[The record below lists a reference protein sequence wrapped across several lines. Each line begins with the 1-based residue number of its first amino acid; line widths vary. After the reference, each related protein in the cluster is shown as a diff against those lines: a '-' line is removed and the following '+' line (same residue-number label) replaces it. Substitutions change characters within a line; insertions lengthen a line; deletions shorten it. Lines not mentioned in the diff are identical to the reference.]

1 MTNQI
6 LPPQN
11 NRIGKIAAWG
21 KQIGKN
27 DSISDDNQW
36 NPKSLRINRDTL
48 ENMQIRNIG
57 IIGYGVVA
65 PVVFLLLGI
74 AFQQKTKHG

>member
-36 NPKSLRINRDTL
+36 NPKSFRINRDTTGKYA
-48 ENMQIRNIG
+48 N
-57 IIGYGVVA
+57 
-65 PVVFLLLGI
+65 
-74 AFQQKTKHG
+74 